1 MKKVTNIRPYISE
14 RLRKEIREAEEK
26 YCEHCG
32 ETKEDCP
39 GYKCWIQEETCKQT
53 KKCQTH
59 FMSGLIHA
67 L

>member
-39 GYKCWIQEETCKQT
+39 GYKCWI
-53 KKCQTH
+53 
-59 FMSGLIHA
+59 
-67 L
+67 